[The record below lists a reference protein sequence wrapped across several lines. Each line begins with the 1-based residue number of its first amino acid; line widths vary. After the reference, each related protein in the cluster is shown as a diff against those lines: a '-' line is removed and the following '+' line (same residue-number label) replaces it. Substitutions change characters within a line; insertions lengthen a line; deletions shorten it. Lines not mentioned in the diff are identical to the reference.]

1 MQPNMSSAQVQS
13 TGRGAAYRPGK
24 AGEPHHSER
33 GRAKRAVAVRGCAGR
48 PLPPRP
54 HNHCRCGVSALR
66 ARSGPASTV
75 VRAYASMH
83 AAAHTQCG
91 RQARCCGLCSLWPLV
106 CRARS
111 ARYGRAAVASA
122 PPGAA
127 PAAGQCSRGCGSSD
141 EQARAAGAGLCGAVR
156 LRPGAGHAMR
166 DQRDCRPVGGARA
179 RPRVWCG
186 ADVRVPGCA
195 PRASCCGRPQGIVA
209 PWLPEPV
216 LLPCCGLLPGLCLTC
231 ARKVVAHLPL
241 E

>member
-1 MQPNMSSAQVQS
+1 VLSLFVGALGDRYHR
-13 TGRGAAYRPGK
+13 GRIITAGAAYQRC
-24 AGEPHHSER
+24 EF
-33 GRAKRAVAVRGCAGR
+33 AVAQRVLWCVRMQACTLRLTRSAGNR
-48 PLPPRP
+48 
-54 HNHCRCGVSALR
+54 
-66 ARSGPASTV
+66 
-75 VRAYASMH
+75 
-83 AAAHTQCG
+83 HTAVDCVF
-91 RQARCCGLCSLWPLV
+91 CGLWSVEHVRRGTGC
-106 CRARS
+106 
-111 ARYGRAAVASA
+111 AAVASA
-122 PPGAA
+122 PAGAA
-127 PAAGQCSRGCGSSD
+127 PAAEHCSRGCGSSD
-141 EQARAAGAGLCGAVR
+141 EQARAAGAGLCGPVR

-195 PRASCCGRPQGIVA
+195 SRASCCGRPQGLVA